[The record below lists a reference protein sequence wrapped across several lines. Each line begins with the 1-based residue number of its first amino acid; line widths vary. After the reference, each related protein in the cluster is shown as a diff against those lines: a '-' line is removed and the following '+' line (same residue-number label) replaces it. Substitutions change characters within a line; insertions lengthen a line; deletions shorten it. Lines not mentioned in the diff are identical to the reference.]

1 MEGAVVVK
9 DDEFKYHE
17 VKRRRSGGVSVKI
30 SLQQEA
36 SSKRLTKW
44 H

>member
-17 VKRRRSGGVSVKI
+17 VKRRLEVGWSECQNQFAAGG
-30 SLQQEA
+30 
-36 SSKRLTKW
+36 
-44 H
+44 